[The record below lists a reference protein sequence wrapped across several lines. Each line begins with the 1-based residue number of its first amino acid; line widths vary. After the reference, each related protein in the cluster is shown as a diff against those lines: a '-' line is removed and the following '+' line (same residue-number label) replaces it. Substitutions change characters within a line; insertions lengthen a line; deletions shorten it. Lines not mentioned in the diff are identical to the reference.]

1 MASSFLKLRCETNE
15 IEMVKIST
23 GQKSEKGI
31 NPKPNGA
38 QGQQC
43 KPGLLWANQNNM
55 YNLTGKPA
63 RERNRYWFPALM
75 STLLRTGRFHV
86 SSDET
91 LGAKGRGHKL

>member
-43 KPGLLWANQNNM
+43 KPGLLWANQNPP
-55 YNLTGKPA
+55 PA
-63 RERNRYWFPALM
+63 FP
-75 STLLRTGRFHV
+75 SGSHHTVTLFMN
-86 SSDET
+86 
-91 LGAKGRGHKL
+91 